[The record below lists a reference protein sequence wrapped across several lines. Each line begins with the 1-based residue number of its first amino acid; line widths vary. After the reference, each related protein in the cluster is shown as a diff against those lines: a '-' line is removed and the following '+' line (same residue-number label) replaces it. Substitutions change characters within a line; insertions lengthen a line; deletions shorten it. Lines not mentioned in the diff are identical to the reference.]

1 MKQRLRAM
9 GKQIWTDVVNCRVA
23 AAVLAVWF
31 LAGRYFLYSL
41 CPLVVITGFPCPVC
55 GMTRAVFALLRGD
68 FGTAWT
74 IHPFSYGIV
83 ALALLFAL
91 RRYVLGKDVK
101 CLTWPAVILFAGMI
115 LFYIY
120 RMAVCFPD
128 EPPMTYYYG
137 SVLYR
142 ALMFL

>member
-41 CPLVVITGFPCPVC
+41 CPLVVITGFPCPAC

-68 FGTAWT
+68 FGTAWA

-120 RMAVCFPD
+120 RMAVYFPD